1 MAISVLSLSGNISKD
16 VPSSKASVLINKI
29 KIKGWSFLKQNDKNH
44 QVFLEISQKPT
55 NFHEPTTSKVL
66 RKDIRRDI
74 RKFISDLVKETGT
87 PAKQHKM
94 KDLYDLAKKLARKK
108 SYTSKPLKGT
118 NTVTH

>member
-1 MAISVLSLSGNISKD
+1 MV
-16 VPSSKASVLINKI
+16 
-29 KIKGWSFLKQNDKNH
+29 
-44 QVFLEISQKPT
+44 ISQTKRQKSSSISRNQSEPT

-66 RKDIRRDI
+66 WKDIRRDI
-74 RKFISDLVKETGT
+74 RKFISDLAKETGT

-94 KDLYDLAKKLARKK
+94 KDLYDQAKKLARKK

>member
-29 KIKGWSFLKQNDKNH
+29 KIKGRSFLKQNDKNP

-55 NFHEPTTSKVL
+55 NFHEPTTLKVL

-74 RKFISDLVKETGT
+74 RKFISDLAKETGT
-87 PAKQHKM
+87 AAKQHKM

-108 SYTSKPLKGT
+108 SSTSKPSKGQT
-118 NTVTH
+118 Q